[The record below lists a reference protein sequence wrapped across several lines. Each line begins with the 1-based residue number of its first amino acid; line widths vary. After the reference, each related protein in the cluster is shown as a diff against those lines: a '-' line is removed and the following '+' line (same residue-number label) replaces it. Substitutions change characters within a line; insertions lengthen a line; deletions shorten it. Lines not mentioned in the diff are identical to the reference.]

1 MRPIFL
7 LVAALGATTAGCAG
21 NSNIPVG
28 QTSLPAA
35 TPGGAPI
42 PAATLAE
49 YTLGPL
55 DIVNVTVF
63 REPDLSANEAP
74 VSLGGKLT
82 LPLLGE
88 LPVVGRTTQQVADQ
102 IRDRLNA
109 RYLRDA
115 RVSVSV
121 VRTAN
126 YTITIDG
133 EVNKPGVYQIP
144 SANLTLQ
151 RAIALGEGPAEFAK
165 LDEVIV
171 IREIDGRRY
180 AARFDLRAI
189 RSAEAPDPK
198 LQQSDIVIVGYS
210 RAASLFRTLI
220 QVLPGAAGIFVALR
234 Q

>member
-1 MRPIFL
+1 MFL

-28 QTSLPAA
+28 QTTLPTAVPGENHISPAA
-35 TPGGAPI
+35 
-42 PAATLAE
+42 LQE
-49 YTLGPL
+49 YALGPL
-55 DIVNVTVF
+55 DVITVNVF
-63 REPDLSANEAP
+63 REPDLTATEVP
-74 VSLGGKLT
+74 ISLGGKVT

-88 LPVVGRTTQQVADQ
+88 VPVVGQTTQQVADQ
-102 IRDRLNA
+102 IRTRLNA

-115 RVSVSV
+115 KVSVSV

-189 RSAEAPDPK
+189 RSAEAPDPR

>member
-1 MRPIFL
+1 MPTAVPGENHISP
-7 LVAALGATTAGCAG
+7 AAL
-21 NSNIPVG
+21 
-28 QTSLPAA
+28 Q
-35 TPGGAPI
+35 
-42 PAATLAE
+42 E
-49 YTLGPL
+49 YALGPL
-55 DIVNVTVF
+55 DVITVNVF
-63 REPDLSANEAP
+63 REPDLTATEVP
-74 VSLGGKLT
+74 ISLGGKVT

-88 LPVVGRTTQQVADQ
+88 VPVVGQTTQQVADQ
-102 IRDRLNA
+102 IRTRLNA

-115 RVSVSV
+115 KVSVSV

-189 RSAEAPDPK
+189 RSAEAPDPR